1 MVNRILVI
9 LLFSEYLKNFDED
22 LEMVSLPDATVKDL
36 KENLYFVLTSGEELI
51 EEVTEILEDY
61 HRDEEENESKCKTED
76 DLHLHSSK
84 LHPDIKANA
93 KIMKTTGL
101 KLICL

>member
-61 HRDEEENESKCKTED
+61 HRDEEENESKCKNKEEKN
-76 DLHLHSSK
+76 LYSMLERV
-84 LHPDIKANA
+84 
-93 KIMKTTGL
+93 
-101 KLICL
+101 